1 MVQIFVK
8 TLAGKTITLEVE
20 YGGLMEGGNAG
31 SIADYTSTTIAALKQ
46 QIEDK
51 EGIPPAEQRIIF
63 AGKQLE
69 DGRCIHSYGI
79 QVESTLHL
87 VLREA
92 YMVQA
97 AAAEREEVAGMGGQS
112 EQQEGFFP
120 PRPPTAPPLAVQLP
134 ELFRQLSGLA
144 REDLITPNIKDLAKQ
159 RLIDGS
165 GEKGTEVDPR
175 AVADVTSLVQRMRQ
189 REGGAGGP
197 LLRISQVESLLLDE
211 AQLLVNDFPDEASFG
226 PNTPHGYGT
235 SSI

>member
-1 MVQIFVK
+1 
-8 TLAGKTITLEVE
+8 
-20 YGGLMEGGNAG
+20 
-31 SIADYTSTTIAALKQ
+31 
-46 QIEDK
+46 
-51 EGIPPAEQRIIF
+51 
-63 AGKQLE
+63 
-69 DGRCIHSYGI
+69 
-79 QVESTLHL
+79 
-87 VLREA
+87 
-92 YMVQA
+92 
-97 AAAEREEVAGMGGQS
+97 MGGQS

-120 PRPPTAPPLAVQLP
+120 PCPPTAPPLAVQLP

-235 SSI
+235 FSVLSVLKYDLLIRKILFNLGLFFQVCARVF